1 MHKLKYSWVWA
12 ALILVGCVGTTHSSE
27 YKTIRDFAERDVRPI
42 TTENYKTLGD
52 TELKILVCKPDGL
65 KAGDKR
71 PAILWIHGGGWVSG
85 APEIFIPQM
94 KYFASRGVVSF
105 SVQYRLYKGFSYI
118 NNKELSA
125 EENAKLKAAK
135 LKKYNTDPADPSI
148 ADIVQDCEGAMMYI
162 RKNAKQYG
170 VDPQKITSIGD
181 SSGSHLAASLG
192 TLARDEAC
200 SNAVVACSS
209 ISDLTTGF
217 GPDYIKRSKG
227 LEDKK
232 MEDDPDRLK
241 RAKAVSPIFN
251 IVNGPSILVLAGG
264 NDWLKDEPENFYKA
278 LKAKGVNCEYKV
290 YPKAQHAFIVYSYTA
305 SLKEITQAVLD
316 IDAFLVNLGFID
328 GSSSLKMPGSNTKD
342 EVVTEINEPFT
353 GEKVL
358 QRKNDF
364 PEYLTISMK
373 VKFPQKFNGTL
384 LQMPGTYGFAWN
396 VNNGGHDFIARR
408 MRMRGPQVKF
418 ESGKWYD
425 LVVSLGEDKV
435 VIKANDQEVTIENKI
450 KHTFTSNEIIFNKKT
465 GAVIKDVMVVGVA
478 R

>member
-1 MHKLKYSWVWA
+1 
-12 ALILVGCVGTTHSSE
+12 
-27 YKTIRDFAERDVRPI
+27 
-42 TTENYKTLGD
+42 
-52 TELKILVCKPDGL
+52 
-65 KAGDKR
+65 
-71 PAILWIHGGGWVSG
+71 
-85 APEIFIPQM
+85 M

-328 GSSSLKMPGSNTKD
+328 GSSSLKTVSYTHLTLPTNR
-342 EVVTEINEPFT
+342 EV
-353 GEKVL
+353 
-358 QRKNDF
+358 
-364 PEYLTISMK
+364 
-373 VKFPQKFNGTL
+373 
-384 LQMPGTYGFAWN
+384 
-396 VNNGGHDFIARR
+396 
-408 MRMRGPQVKF
+408 
-418 ESGKWYD
+418 
-425 LVVSLGEDKV
+425 
-435 VIKANDQEVTIENKI
+435 
-450 KHTFTSNEIIFNKKT
+450 
-465 GAVIKDVMVVGVA
+465 
-478 R
+478 